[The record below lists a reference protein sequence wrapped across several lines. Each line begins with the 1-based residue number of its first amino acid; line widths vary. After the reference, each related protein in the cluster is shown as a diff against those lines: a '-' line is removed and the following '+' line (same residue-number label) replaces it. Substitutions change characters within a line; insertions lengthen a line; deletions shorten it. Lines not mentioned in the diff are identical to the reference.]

1 MCAAH
6 SITDP
11 HARPP
16 TRGPPATMGVGK
28 GRWQGV
34 SLPPRAP
41 PPPKPRRG
49 KRWTIPA
56 KDEKPSLLC
65 AAVLALLGTINAA
78 SALALAVHGTSSLP
92 TPTPVALSD
101 PAHHVIAPPHVT
113 LLHAASMMA
122 AVAVLFA
129 LDAAMDWLAEVL
141 GVSEEVGWMGAGARW
156 VVPAAPGVREWARR
170 KMGCRARK
178 NGEFPVARTVT
189 RTLAASAAI
198 IAILAAM
205 RRGLGG
211 SVTWSN
217 LTDAAMLL
225 PIGFFTVT
233 MLQWIQADLAPRK
246 SKQLRLLRRCRTA
259 KILKPSAASP
269 GYVNVATATGVVFV
283 TALAYILSSPWLHSF
298 PFDAGVSILVAAVFA
313 FADSQRWHKSDTTG
327 RWISDVRIT
336 VGDWVNVLSDP
347 CLVTFRSVRA
357 HVSEA
362 LERERKLR
370 GLSLAAPN
378 RHARRRTTRTAR
390 GLSRPR
396 LLPRAP
402 RCRLLL
408 AVALGVVRVLL
419 GARSLVGSIPVLA
432 KHLLEPI
439 LNWASEEG
447 QKVGP
452 PTVPGAW
459 MDMDEAA
466 RPRLATLLTGRH
478 MHLGR
483 WQDGLIDAVVE
494 AKEINWFVQSAEEQ
508 GSDHDRLARAFTSP
522 AFAAHD
528 RRLEHWL
535 TEDEI
540 LAAKLCR
547 AWFRAPWDPDA
558 QAWMSVPAAAQ
569 SRSTRRRRRRRFR
582 LLLGPVLAL
591 ATKTAW
597 LANEALLSIGAQ
609 AAELNGGE
617 PALGADDLPPVRR
630 KTRQVIEAEIAFLSA
645 PR

>member
-1 MCAAH
+1 
-6 SITDP
+6 
-11 HARPP
+11 
-16 TRGPPATMGVGK
+16 MGVGK

-34 SLPPRAP
+34 SLPPRPPPPP

-49 KRWTIPA
+49 KRWTIPE
-56 KDEKPSLLC
+56 KGEKPSLLC

-92 TPTPVALSD
+92 TPTPVVLAD
-101 PAHHVIAPPHVT
+101 PAHHVIAPPQVT
-113 LLHAASMMA
+113 LLHAACMMA
-122 AVAVLFA
+122 AVAALFA
-129 LDAAMDWLAEVL
+129 LDAAMDLLAEVL
-141 GVSEEVGWMGAGARW
+141 GVSEEVGWMGAVARW
-156 VVPAAPGVREWARR
+156 VGSAASRVREWAR
-170 KMGCRARK
+170 KNMGCRARK
-178 NGEFPVARTVT
+178 NGGFPVAQIVT
-189 RTLAASAAI
+189 RTLAASAAV

-205 RRGLGG
+205 RRALGG

-233 MLQWIQADLAPRK
+233 MLQWIQADSAPRK

-259 KILKPSAASP
+259 KILKPSAAPP
-269 GYVNVATATGVVFV
+269 GFVNVASATGLVFV
-283 TALAYILSSPWLHSF
+283 AAFAYILSSPWLHSF

-327 RWISDVRIT
+327 RWISDVRMT

-408 AVALGVVRVLL
+408 AVALGVVRVLF
-419 GARSLVGSIPVLA
+419 GARSLVGSITALAAHVLET
-432 KHLLEPI
+432 LWS
-439 LNWASEEG
+439 WAAEEG
-447 QKVGP
+447 QKAGP

-459 MDMDEAA
+459 MDTDEG
-466 RPRLATLLTGRH
+466 PRQRLTTLLT
-478 MHLGR
+478 
-483 WQDGLIDAVVE
+483 
-494 AKEINWFVQSAEEQ
+494 AKEINWFVQSAAQQ
-508 GSDHDRLARAFTSP
+508 GSDHDQLARTFTSP
-522 AFAAHD
+522 AFAVQD
-528 RRLEHWL
+528 RRLSQWL
-535 TEDEI
+535 TVDEI

-617 PALGADDLPPVRR
+617 PALGADDLPPVRC